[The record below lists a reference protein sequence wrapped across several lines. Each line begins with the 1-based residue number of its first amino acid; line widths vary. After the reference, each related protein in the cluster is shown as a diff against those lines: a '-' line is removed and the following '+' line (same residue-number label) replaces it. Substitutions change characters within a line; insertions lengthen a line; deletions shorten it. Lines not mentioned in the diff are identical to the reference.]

1 MLYATTRNKNDVH
14 TAHRTIYLDCAKDGG
29 LFFPFSVPKFEYKD
43 ILALKENSCSENI
56 ARLLNIFFSTG
67 LTGWD
72 VDFAIGR
79 NALQNTAINNRLV
92 IAECWHN
99 SHWRFEFVVQTLSD
113 KLRKEN
119 AGQAP
124 TNWVRIAIG
133 IATLFGIY
141 GNMLS
146 AGLVNERI
154 PLDVAVTAGDFTM
167 PMAAWYAREMGLPI
181 GNIICGCNANGAV
194 WELLHRGQLNTSAV
208 AVSTCTPLADEALP
222 RNLERLLCGTAGA
235 QETNRYL
242 ECCRMGTVFQAN
254 EVTFDKVKE
263 GLFASVNSD
272 SRVASLIHNFYSTN
286 HYVLSPY
293 AALAFGSLTDYRA
306 KTGESRTALLIA
318 ESSPVRN
325 DSFVADAMN
334 ITVPELEKL
343 LNLA

>member
-14 TAHRTIYLDCAKDGG
+14 TAHRTIHLDCARDGG
-29 LFFPFSVPKFEYKD
+29 LFFPLSLPKLDHQDISGLKD
-43 ILALKENSCSENI
+43 HSFGENV
-56 ARLLNIFFSTG
+56 ARILNIFFNAG

-72 VDFAIGR
+72 VEFSIGR
-79 NALQNTAINNRLV
+79 NAVQNAAINNRLV

-99 SHWRFEFVVQTLSD
+99 SHWRFDYFVQAVSD

-119 AGQAP
+119 QGDVP
-124 TNWVRIAIG
+124 TNWVRIAIE
-133 IATLFGIY
+133 IATIFGIY

-146 AGLVNERI
+146 EGLVNERI
-154 PLDVAVTAGDFTM
+154 ALDIAVTAGDFSM
-167 PMAAWYAREMGLPI
+167 PMAAVYARQMGLPI

-194 WELLHRGQLNTSAV
+194 WELLHRGQVNTSAV
-208 AVSTCTPLADEALP
+208 AVKSCTPLSDCAVP
-222 RNLERLLCGTAGA
+222 RNLERLICATAGSM
-235 QETNRYL
+235 ETERYL
-242 ECCRMGTVFQAN
+242 ESCRTGTVFQAN
-254 EVTFDKVKE
+254 EVTFDKVRE

-272 SRVASLIHNFYSTN
+272 SRVNSLIMNFYNTN

-306 KTGESRTALLIA
+306 KTGESRTALLLA
-318 ESSPVRN
+318 EYSPVR
-325 DSFVADAMN
+325 DDAFVAEAMN